1 MEGAELEFREE
12 ALSAVAKK
20 AMQRKTGARGLR
32 TILENVLLD
41 TMYEL
46 PGMKNVSKVVVD
58 DSVIEGH
65 QKPYVVYK
73 SDTATTDDTAP
84 APRVR
89 LRTELNA
96 G

>member
-1 MEGAELEFREE
+1 
-12 ALSAVAKK
+12 
-20 AMQRKTGARGLR
+20 
-32 TILENVLLD
+32 
-41 TMYEL
+41 MYDL

-84 APRVR
+84 RRVSGSG
-89 LRTELNA
+89 LS
-96 G
+96 